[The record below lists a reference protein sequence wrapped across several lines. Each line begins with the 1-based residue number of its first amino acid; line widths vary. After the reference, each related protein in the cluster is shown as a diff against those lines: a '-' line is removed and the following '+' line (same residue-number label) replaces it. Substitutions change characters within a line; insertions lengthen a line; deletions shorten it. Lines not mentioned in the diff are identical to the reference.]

1 MHHFT
6 AHYLGEWENEH
17 LVCQGKLQARE
28 CTITSPARPAQWANP
43 QSSSRLNVA
52 TAGGSPQQLTL
63 SETLLNNA
71 WEVVRV
77 PRVN

>member
-1 MHHFT
+1 MSGVITGKGMHHHFP
-6 AHYLGEWENEH
+6 
-17 LVCQGKLQARE
+17 V
-28 CTITSPARPAQWANP
+28 RPAQWANP

-52 TAGGSPQQLTL
+52 TVGGSPQQLTL

-71 WEVVRV
+71 KEVVRV